1 MRIRQTNSTNRR
13 CRRAALGPSNT
24 HVAQLSGA
32 VHWSLSQHRPCL
44 VAAYPY
50 LEVASG
56 SIPLF
61 LIASEARA
69 EARNS
74 ISRLEPLVSPEPA
87 TTAAENVWTNWISG
101 ARLPAKSTPA
111 ACTISLIG
119 MTARSAAPAA
129 TMPVASVPRGV
140 TLALIFS
147 AMPSRG
153 KRSFISQIPLVLPGI
168 ATVLALSRTCLKA
181 STVLTSGFGAPLRT
195 ATPRGTRARST
206 SVPATILFAA
216 ISSLR
221 PSRERITTSAGTP
234 RASCAAIVCGPVPC
248 DAPDPVVTLM
258 PLVRSNSGNSCS
270 YAPLNPPD
278 IKTFNCADAATGQ
291 NGSAAKMMNEKVF
304 MISSSPARCRA
315 GDEAIARPA
324 ARSLH
329 CRILIYVRYRSKAQR
344 PRISKCCPLCRE
356 SGLRP
361 APDSGARADI
371 AAGPSRANRVLTRR
385 GKYFC
390 YDDLVGDRCR
400 GPGVRQPAQTLAS
413 DYRRCPPGRS
423 VSSMPLSNRRWPQ

>member
-13 CRRAALGPSNT
+13 CRRAALGPSNM

-74 ISRLEPLVSPEPA
+74 IRRLELSMSPEPA

-101 ARLPAKSTPA
+101 ARLPTKSTPR
-111 ACTISLIG
+111 ACTISLTG
-119 MTARSAAPAA
+119 MPARSAPPAA

-140 TLALIFS
+140 ALTLILS

-153 KRSFISQIPLVLPGI
+153 KRSVVSQIPLVLPGI
-168 ATVLALSRTCLKA
+168 ATVLALSTTCLNA
-181 STVLTSGFGAPLRT
+181 STVLTSGLGVPART

-206 SVPATILFAA
+206 SVSAVILFAA
-216 ISSLR
+216 ISSLS
-221 PSRERITTSAGTP
+221 PSLERITTSAGTL

-248 DAPDPVVTLM
+248 EAPDPVVTLM
-258 PLVRSNSGNSCS
+258 PLVRSNSDNNFS

-278 IKTFNCADAATGQ
+278 IKTFNCADAASGQ
-291 NGSAAKMMNEKVF
+291 NSAVIRMTSDKALVIGSWAEKTDMSTSATSISQQLSQAQSNGSSL
-304 MISSSPARCRA
+304 MI
-315 GDEAIARPA
+315 EAP
-324 ARSLH
+324 
-329 CRILIYVRYRSKAQR
+329 
-344 PRISKCCPLCRE
+344 
-356 SGLRP
+356 
-361 APDSGARADI
+361 
-371 AAGPSRANRVLTRR
+371 
-385 GKYFC
+385 
-390 YDDLVGDRCR
+390 
-400 GPGVRQPAQTLAS
+400 
-413 DYRRCPPGRS
+413 
-423 VSSMPLSNRRWPQ
+423 

>member
-13 CRRAALGPSNT
+13 CRRAALGPSNM

-74 ISRLEPLVSPEPA
+74 ISRLEPSMSPEPA

-111 ACTISLIG
+111 ACTISLTG
-119 MTARSAAPAA
+119 MTTRSALPAA
-129 TMPVASVPRGV
+129 TMPVASLPRGV
-140 TLALIFS
+140 ALTLIFS

-153 KRSFISQIPLVLPGI
+153 KRSFVSQIPLVLPGI

-181 STVLTSGFGAPLRT
+181 STVLTSGFGAPART
-195 ATPRGTRARST
+195 ATPRATRARST
-206 SVPATILFAA
+206 SVPATILLAA

-221 PSRERITTSAGTP
+221 PSLERITTLAGTP

-278 IKTFNCADAATGQ
+278 IKTFNCADAAIGQ
-291 NGSAAKMMNEKVF
+291 SSVAKMTNEKIF
-304 MISSSPARCRA
+304 MIDSSPARSRTS
-315 GDEAIARPA
+315 DETITHYARRGRCTVDLDLALCPDMS
-324 ARSLH
+324 RSGH
-329 CRILIYVRYRSKAQR
+329 PRSERSKPHHSA
-344 PRISKCCPLCRE
+344 CPLRLSKRTGAPDLSMSALCQSRSSAPQLHGE
-356 SGLRP
+356 SLP
-361 APDSGARADI
+361 APTPHTRDENLRSRSCLNYAELGSRI
-371 AAGPSRANRVLTRR
+371 FGQNNAATP
-385 GKYFC
+385 
-390 YDDLVGDRCR
+390 
-400 GPGVRQPAQTLAS
+400 
-413 DYRRCPPGRS
+413 
-423 VSSMPLSNRRWPQ
+423 